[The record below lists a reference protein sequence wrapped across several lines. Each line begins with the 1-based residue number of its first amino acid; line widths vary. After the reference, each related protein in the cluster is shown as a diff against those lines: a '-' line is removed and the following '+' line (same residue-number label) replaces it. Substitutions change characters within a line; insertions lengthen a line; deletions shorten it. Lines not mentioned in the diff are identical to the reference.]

1 MRYNSLYWDDV
12 EKVLNGIPN
21 LKKIYQKSVLV
32 TGATGMIC
40 SAVTD
45 LLLYLNR
52 EQNANINIIL
62 AGRDADRLKNRFNE
76 FILGRDYHFAYYDAL
91 VSDMPIVGLENVDYI
106 IHGAGNAHPAAYAT
120 QPVET
125 ILANSV
131 GLNVILQ
138 TAVQNNTKCLLFIS
152 SSEVYGNNSENRPY
166 KENDYGFVDIL
177 NPRAC
182 YPCSKRLAE
191 TLCVAYGKEYG
202 IGTVIVR
209 PGHIY
214 GPTMTAVDSRVASQF
229 IRNALNGEPIV
240 MKSAGAQQRSYCYV
254 MDCATAILTTL
265 LNGVSGTAYNISNP
279 LSIATIRDFAG
290 AVAKESGVEI
300 FFENPS
306 DMEKSGYNL
315 MDNSALDSKK
325 IEELGWRGYFD
336 LMTGIHHTLSILS
349 GLGNCE
355 TR

>member
-1 MRYNSLYWDDV
+1 MRYDPLYWDDV
-12 EKVLNGIPN
+12 EKVLSGIPN
-21 LKKIYQKSVLV
+21 LQKLYQKSVLV

-52 EQNANINIIL
+52 EQKAGINIIL
-62 AGRDADRLKNRFNE
+62 AGRNAGRLNDRFNGFSLE
-76 FILGRDYHFAYYDAL
+76 RDYHFAYYDAIT
-91 VSDMPIVGLENVDYI
+91 SCAPITGYGDIDYI
-106 IHGAGNAHPAAYAT
+106 ICGAGNAHPAAYAA

-131 GLNVILQ
+131 GLNAMLQ
-138 TAVQNNTKCLLFIS
+138 TAVRQNAECLLYIS
-152 SSEVYGNNSENRPY
+152 SSEVYGNKSEDRPY

-191 TLCVAYGKEYG
+191 TLCAAYGKQYG

-214 GPTMTAVDSRVASQF
+214 GPTMTAADSRAASQF
-229 IRNALNGEPIV
+229 IRNALNGEPVV
-240 MKSAGAQQRSYCYV
+240 MKSAGSQRRSYCYV
-254 MDCATAILTTL
+254 MDCASAILTAL
-265 LNGVSGTAYNISNP
+265 LNGSAGAAYNISAP
-279 LSIATIRDFAG
+279 LSVATIREFAE
-290 AVAKESGVEI
+290 AVAKQAGVEI
-300 FFENPS
+300 LFENPS

-315 MDNSALDSKK
+315 MDDSALDSEKL
-325 IEELGWRGYFD
+325 EALGWRGYFD
-336 LMTGIHHTLSILS
+336 LTTGIGHTLSIL
-349 GLGNCE
+349 ND
-355 TR
+355 